1 MRHNNGGNHGDGIA
15 AVRSVALYQT
25 WGTWFW
31 CFWSHFPR
39 QRVSQIVVW
48 ILVQESL
55 SESASFGSPSPSFFI
70 FIFFLTVPELYPNV
84 I

>member
-1 MRHNNGGNHGDGIA
+1 M
-15 AVRSVALYQT
+15 
-25 WGTWFW
+25 
-31 CFWSHFPR
+31 
-39 QRVSQIVVW
+39 
-48 ILVQESL
+48 QESL